1 LAEEKNPDLS
11 TDTKKVD
18 YYNQRVEELRK
29 DRFEVAEIPAPAFDI
44 AKRYAQQGVFQ
55 PFGMINF
62 VDEPGKTKDQQFIDR
77 AAERVIF
84 GATHF
89 VKELKNYTPD
99 QLLDKGIDTFGSF
112 ERSDSVKALK
122 DSTKMS
128 FVTVK
133 QGLEELNYAIQSG
146 EEDAEDPFKNT
157 SLKKLNPDDIGA
169 LLDSTIIKFVKELG
183 LKRDDEARD
192 QLYLE
197 NADRALSKITVQATD
212 ANVVKEAE
220 YQERLRKAQQE
231 DDLATSLMTSKS
243 GSKVSTDKTKTE
255 EKPAEIKSIETPVVP
270 VTPAPTA
277 AADTQNLKQETPLA
291 PVVNQEAI
299 PAQISE
305 TNLGMEKEP
314 EVTAPPVQ
322 TTTETGPTVTETAQ
336 SPVTEIGKESTAE
349 GEAMNFADN
358 PMLSEFGKALGFS
371 ESDMQEVFGGAGASQ
386 IAQGLRG
393 ELTGNAPESVAN
405 IVNESTA
412 EGVKQPEPPAPAT
425 KISEPTKMA
434 TPAPAATIPTPTPA
448 AQENSAV
455 SEPEKP
461 AGETTPPPA
470 APATEEKKEETKAA
484 EESKKEEDKTNAEL
498 LKVMKDILRTLQ
510 SPLIMTDATHKF
522 H

>member
-1 LAEEKNPDLS
+1 
-11 TDTKKVD
+11 
-18 YYNQRVEELRK
+18 
-29 DRFEVAEIPAPAFDI
+29 
-44 AKRYAQQGVFQ
+44 
-55 PFGMINF
+55 
-62 VDEPGKTKDQQFIDR
+62 
-77 AAERVIF
+77 
-84 GATHF
+84 
-89 VKELKNYTPD
+89 
-99 QLLDKGIDTFGSF
+99 
-112 ERSDSVKALK
+112 
-122 DSTKMS
+122 
-128 FVTVK
+128 
-133 QGLEELNYAIQSG
+133 
-146 EEDAEDPFKNT
+146 
-157 SLKKLNPDDIGA
+157 
-169 LLDSTIIKFVKELG
+169 
-183 LKRDDEARD
+183 
-192 QLYLE
+192 
-197 NADRALSKITVQATD
+197 
-212 ANVVKEAE
+212 
-220 YQERLRKAQQE
+220 
-231 DDLATSLMTSKS
+231 MTSKS

-393 ELTGNAPESVAN
+393 ELTGKTPESVAN

-412 EGVKQPEPPAPAT
+412 EGVKQPETAPAT
-425 KISEPTKMA
+425 KVSEPTKMA
-434 TPAPAATIPTPTPA
+434 TPAPAATTPTPTPA

-455 SEPEKP
+455 SEPEKL

>member
-11 TDTKKVD
+11 TDTKKVE

-62 VDEPGKTKDQQFIDR
+62 VDEPGKTKDQGFIDR

-133 QGLEELNYAIQSG
+133 QGLEELNDAIQSG
-146 EEDAEDPFKNT
+146 EEGAEDPFKNT

-212 ANVVKEAE
+212 TNVVKEAE
-220 YQERLRKAQQE
+220 YQERLKKAQQE

-243 GSKVSTDKTKTE
+243 GAKVSTDKTKTE
-255 EKPAEIKSIETPVVP
+255 EKPAEVKSIETPVVP
-270 VTPAPTA
+270 VTPAPAA

-291 PVVNQEAI
+291 PVVNQETK
-299 PAQISE
+299 PEQISE
-305 TNLGMEKEP
+305 TNLGLEKEVETTP
-314 EVTAPPVQ
+314 PPVQ
-322 TTTETGPTVTETAQ
+322 AITETGPTVTETAQ
-336 SPVTEIGKESTAE
+336 APVTETGSTDT
-349 GEAMNFADN
+349 GGSINFADN

-371 ESDMQEVFGGAGASQ
+371 ESDMQEVFGGSGADQ
-386 IAQGLRG
+386 IAKGLRS
-393 ELTGNAPESVAN
+393 EITGRTPESATN
-405 IVNESTA
+405 AIKETA
-412 EGVKQPEPPAPAT
+412 QETVKTQEPAPAT
-425 KISEPTKMA
+425 KVSEPAKMA
-434 TPAPAATIPTPTPA
+434 TPAPAATPPPPPA
-448 AQENSAV
+448 PQENPPAPV
-455 SEPEKP
+455 PENT
-461 AGETTPPPA
+461 AGETSQAPPPP
-470 APATEEKKEETKAA
+470 PATEEKKDETKAA
-484 EESKKEEDKTNAEL
+484 EETKKEEDKTNAEL

-510 SPLIMTDATHKF
+510 GPLITTDGAHKF

>member
-133 QGLEELNYAIQSG
+133 QGLEELNDAIQSG
-146 EEDAEDPFKNT
+146 DEDVEDPFKNT

-277 AADTQNLKQETPLA
+277 AADTQNLKQEIPLA
-291 PVVNQEAI
+291 PVVNQEAK

-305 TNLGMEKEP
+305 TNLGMEREP
-314 EVTAPPVQ
+314 EVAAPPVQ
-322 TTTETGPTVTETAQ
+322 TTSETGPTVTETAQ

-393 ELTGNAPESVAN
+393 ELTGKAPESVAN
-405 IVNESTA
+405 LVNESTA
-412 EGVKQPEPPAPAT
+412 EGVKQPETASAT
-425 KISEPTKMA
+425 KVSEPTKMA
-434 TPAPAATIPTPTPA
+434 TPTPAATTPTPPPA
-448 AQENSAV
+448 VQENYMV

-461 AGETTPPPA
+461 AGEATPPPA

-510 SPLIMTDATHKF
+510 SPLITTDATHKF

>member
-1 LAEEKNPDLS
+1 MAEEKNPDLS

-18 YYNQRVEELRK
+18 YYKQRVEELRK
-29 DRFEVAEIPAPAFDI
+29 DRFEVAEIPAPAFDV

-146 EEDAEDPFKNT
+146 EENAEDPFKNT
-157 SLKKLNPDDIGA
+157 PLKKLNPDDIGA

-197 NADRALSKITVQATD
+197 NADRALSKIAIPATN
-212 ANVVKEAE
+212 ANAVKEAE
-220 YQERLRKAQQE
+220 YQEKLKKAEQQE
-231 DDLATSLMTSKS
+231 SLETSLMVSKS

-255 EKPAEIKSIETPVVP
+255 EKPAEIKSIETPLVP
-270 VTPAPTA
+270 VTPAPTV

-291 PVVNQEAI
+291 PVVNQEAK

-305 TNLGMEKEP
+305 TNLDMEREP
-314 EVTAPPVQ
+314 EATAPPVQ

-336 SPVTEIGKESTAE
+336 SPVTEIGKESTGE

-386 IAQGLRG
+386 VAQGLRG
-393 ELTGNAPESVAN
+393 ELTGKASESAAN
-405 IVNESTA
+405 IVKESTA
-412 EGVKQPEPPAPAT
+412 EGVKSPEPAPAT
-425 KISEPTKMA
+425 KVSEPTKMA
-434 TPAPAATIPTPTPA
+434 TPTPAATAPPPPPA
-448 AQENSAV
+448 AQENPAV

-470 APATEEKKEETKAA
+470 TPATEDKKDETKAA
-484 EESKKEEDKTNAEL
+484 EETKKEEDKTNAEL